1 MMETVSGTNMQMEMV
16 SPTHKCMMEMVSGT
30 NVQSYRPSHTA
41 NTYLSYLLIV
51 LQKINSLE
59 RKRRRL
65 IAMTMTI
72 SILKIKNDIL

>member
-51 LQKINSLE
+51 LQKNKLF
-59 RKRRRL
+59 RKKRKK
-65 IAMTMTI
+65 TYCHDNDN
-72 SILKIKNDIL
+72 KYFKNKK

>member
-1 MMETVSGTNMQMEMV
+1 MMATVSGTNMQIEMV

-51 LQKINSLE
+51 LQKIDSLK